1 MSTITVGNLMALG
14 ATEKRAERYVD
25 HLNHWMGLFQI
36 TTPLRQAHF
45 LAQVMHES
53 TGLLAD
59 EENLNYSAAGLMRV
73 FKKYFTADSAKLYER
88 QPEKIANRVYS
99 KRMGNGAPESGDGWR
114 FRGRGLIMVTGRD
127 NYAEFSK
134 WVGAPRLATDP
145 ELLTRP
151 EYAAA
156 SAVWYW
162 NDKGLNHY
170 ADQDDVETITR
181 KINGGLNGFV
191 ERQRLLR
198 TAKRIL
204 NTGQG
209 D

>member
-1 MSTITVGNLMALG
+1 MGVITVGNLMALG

-25 HLNHWMGLFQI
+25 HLNRWMTLFAI
-36 TTPLRQAHF
+36 DTPLRQAHF

-53 TGLLAD
+53 QGLLAD
-59 EENLNYSAAGLMRV
+59 EENMNYSAAGLMRV

-88 QPEKIANRVYS
+88 QPEKIANRVYA
-99 KRMGNGAPESGDGWR
+99 KRMGNGNTESGDGWR
-114 FRGRGLIMVTGRD
+114 FRGRGLIMVTGRE
-127 NYAEFSK
+127 NYAAFAK
-134 WVGAPRLATDP
+134 WVGEPRLATTP
-145 ELLTRP
+145 EMLTRP

-162 NDKGLNHY
+162 NDKALNHY
-170 ADQDDVETITR
+170 ADADDIEKITR
-181 KINGGLNGFV
+181 KINGGANGIV
-191 ERQRLLR
+191 ERMELLR